1 MNKEAKEVFDRWH
14 NTWQDNHDGKTICF
28 ISRGEWA
35 DPQIAYQG
43 KLLNYWDV
51 LELACPE
58 DAPEDYEP
66 DEYEWLCACMDS
78 LFGYTD
84 CGIEPDDFEE
94 SDVLSVDNIITIK
107 QYDYGKM
114 VNQ

>member
-14 NTWQDNHDGKTICF
+14 NIWQDNHEGKTICF
-28 ISRGEWA
+28 ISRGEWS

-66 DEYEWLCACMDS
+66 DESEWLNGCMSS
-78 LFGYTD
+78 LFGYID
-84 CGIEPDDFEE
+84 CGLEPDNFER
-94 SDVLSVDNIITIK
+94 SDVLSVTHIIHIS
-107 QYDYGKM
+107 
-114 VNQ
+114 